1 MRVGSMSNPEQ
12 REIVPRAG
20 HYSDGGF
27 WRKLGQYAGVAG
39 RELVEKALLMYYAAR
54 RDETPAWA
62 RATIYGALGYFI
74 APFDAVVDMTPVVGY
89 SDDLGVLALAF
100 ATVAHYIDDGVRA
113 RAAERMRRWFGG
125 DSA

>member
-1 MRVGSMSNPEQ
+1 MSYRGELETT
-12 REIVPRAG
+12 RHAG
-20 HYSDGGF
+20 HYSEAGF
-27 WRKLGQYAGVAG
+27 WRKLGQYAGAAG

-74 APFDAVVDMTPVVGY
+74 APFDAVVDITPVVGY

-100 ATVAHYIDDGVRA
+100 VTVARYIDDGVRA
-113 RAAERMRRWFGG
+113 QAAERARRWFG
-125 DSA
+125 DDA